1 MDSTVAIEGCGI
13 VWPQNRGNNRGWK
26 QLGAGMKKHREE
38 RTQRVALV
46 GKKEAKTKKIKKSQ
60 DFNLSF
66 PQ

>member
-46 GKKEAKTKKIKKSQ
+46 GKKEAKTKKI
-60 DFNLSF
+60 
-66 PQ
+66 